1 MVDYLKKELKSKKET
16 SKKLYNKLE
25 RTEKN
30 LAVSKEKKTC
40 ILNELRHGQN
50 IDSIND
56 IVKHIKTIEELIEK
70 SDSKSENIFEFFYYF
85 FRQKKLENDQINI
98 LESIESNN
106 KDISSLIIYK

>member
-16 SKKLYNKLE
+16 SKKLYHKLE
-25 RTEKN
+25 KTEKN
-30 LAVSKEKKTC
+30 LAVSKERKAC

-50 IDSIND
+50 IAGIND
-56 IVKHIKTIEELIEK
+56 IVKHIKSIEELIEK
-70 SDSKSENIFEFFYYF
+70 NSSESENIFEFFYYF
-85 FRQKKLENDQINI
+85 FRQNKLEKDQINI